1 MKNITVEDAI
11 QTLVDNYKGD
21 NNSFMFYL
29 HEKNYFSVEKFW
41 EFYESITALVLN
53 NDNSSEITIQI
64 THSYQRLLKYIIFH
78 FDPKDDYVLENFP
91 ENYIDYLERIE
102 YALMAYSS
110 GNVKLIDDEIFRLKK
125 PE

>member
-41 EFYESITALVLN
+41 EFYESITALILN
-53 NDNSSEITIQI
+53 NDNSSEITTQI

-110 GNVKLIDDEIFRLKK
+110 GNVKLIDDDIFELKK